1 MITKQ
6 RFLSMSVLMV
16 AVASIGVMTTL
27 LSSTYAQEQAYKA
40 TLGGRTKSHLII
52 PLRKGGHGLSQ
63 RMIVYLTR

>member
-6 RFLSMSVLMV
+6 RFLSMIVLMV
-16 AVASIGVMTTL
+16 AVSSIGIMTTL
-27 LSSTYAQEQAYKA
+27 LSSTYAQEQLIKP
-40 TLGGRTKSHLII
+40 LWGGRTKSHRII